1 MYQALLNKEKKI
13 SVIGLGYVGLP
24 IALEFAKHF
33 SVIGFD
39 IDDERIKMMLQGVD
53 PSKELS
59 EESFKNVDIEFT
71 SKADKLNEA
80 HFHIISVPT
89 DVDEH
94 KVPDLKHLLSASS
107 IIGNA
112 LKKGDY
118 VIYES
123 TVYPG
128 CTEEVCIPILE
139 SQSGLKSNKDFHVAY
154 SPERIVPGQIIETLI
169 NSVKVV
175 GANDKKTLERVCE
188 IYETILSKPCHRVS
202 SIKAAEATKVLEN
215 TQRDLNISLMNEMAI
230 ILDKMDIDSREVI
243 NAAST
248 KWNFHDYT
256 PGLVGGHCISVDP
269 LYLIHKAKQLGHIP
283 QVIAAGRRV
292 NDYIPK
298 FIATKVAQS
307 LINNGINPGNSKVLV
322 MGLSFKENVAD
333 IRNSRTIDL
342 VHELQKFS
350 IEIQSVD
357 PGVESFA
364 DTTIHYTALSEITD
378 QYDAI
383 VLAVSHAAFRDLP
396 FDWFVERSVKVAM
409 IFDVKNLYSDFRDRK
424 NLKYWSL

>member
-1 MYQALLNKEKKI
+1 MMI
-13 SVIGLGYVGLP
+13 SIIGLGYVGLP
-24 IALEFAKHF
+24 LALCLSDHYK
-33 SVIGFD
+33 VIGYD
-39 IDDERIKMMLQGVD
+39 IDNNRVSSLKQGIDKNLELNSDFIKSKILSYTSD
-53 PSKELS
+53 PE
-59 EESFKNVDIEFT
+59 DIRSALT
-71 SKADKLNEA
+71 Y
-80 HFHIISVPT
+80 IIAVPT
-89 DVDEH
+89 DIDNTDQ
-94 KVPDLKHLLSASS
+94 PDLSHLIKACQTVGRS
-107 IIGNA
+107 I
-112 LKKGDY
+112 KEGDLF
-118 VIYES
+118 IFES

-175 GANDKKTLERVCE
+175 GANDVKTLERVCE

-342 VHELQKFS
+342 VHELQKYS

>member
-1 MYQALLNKEKKI
+1 MMI
-13 SVIGLGYVGLP
+13 SIIGLGYVGLP
-24 IALEFAKHF
+24 LALCLSDHYK
-33 SVIGFD
+33 VIGYDNDNNRVSSLKQGIDKNLELNSDFIKSKTLSYTSDPED
-39 IDDERIKMMLQGVD
+39 IR
-53 PSKELS
+53 SAS
-59 EESFKNVDIEFT
+59 T
-71 SKADKLNEA
+71 Y
-80 HFHIISVPT
+80 IIAVPT
-89 DVDEH
+89 DIDNTDQ
-94 KVPDLKHLLSASS
+94 PDLSHLIKACQTAGRY
-107 IIGNA
+107 I
-112 LKKGDY
+112 KEGDLF
-118 VIYES
+118 IFES

-139 SQSGLKSNKDFHVAY
+139 SQSGLKSDKDFHVAY

-342 VHELQKFS
+342 VHELQKYS

-409 IFDVKNLYSDFRDRK
+409 IFDVKNLYSNFRDRK

>member
-1 MYQALLNKEKKI
+1 VTSLIQGIDVNQEIDREFIKSKVLSFTTNAEDI
-13 SVIGLGYVGLP
+13 RPASVYI
-24 IALEFAKHF
+24 IA
-33 SVIGFD
+33 
-39 IDDERIKMMLQGVD
+39 
-53 PSKELS
+53 
-59 EESFKNVDIEFT
+59 
-71 SKADKLNEA
+71 
-80 HFHIISVPT
+80 VPT
-89 DVDEH
+89 DIDSSDQ
-94 KVPDLKHLLSASS
+94 PDLSHLVEACKTV
-107 IIGNA
+107 GQYMG
-112 LKKGDY
+112 KGDLI
-118 VIYES
+118 IYES

-139 SQSGLKSNKDFHVAY
+139 SKSGLNSDKDFQVAY
-154 SPERIVPGQIIETLI
+154 SPERIVPGQILETLL

-175 GANDKKTLERVCE
+175 GANDKKTLELACGV
-188 IYETILSKPCHRVS
+188 YEAILSKPCHKVS
-202 SIKAAEATKVLEN
+202 SIKAAEAAKVLEN

-230 ILDKMDIDSREVI
+230 ILDKMNIDSREVI
-243 NAAST
+243 DAAST
-248 KWNFHDYT
+248 KWNFHDYS

-307 LINNGINPGNSKVLV
+307 LISNGINPGNSKVLV

-342 VHELQKFS
+342 VKELQEYS

-357 PGVESFA
+357 PGVVSFEDA
-364 DTTIHYTALSEITD
+364 TVHYTTPSEITD

-383 VLAVSHAAFRDLP
+383 VLAVSHEAFRDLP
-396 FDWFVERSVKVAM
+396 YDWFVERSVDTAM
-409 IFDVKNLYSDFRDRK
+409 LFDVKNLYPDFRDAK

>member
-1 MYQALLNKEKKI
+1 MI
-13 SVIGLGYVGLP
+13 SIIGLGYVGLP
-24 IALEFAKHF
+24 LALCLSDHYK
-33 SVIGFD
+33 VIGYD
-39 IDDERIKMMLQGVD
+39 IDNNRVSSLKQGIDKNLELNSDFIK
-53 PSKELS
+53 SKILS
-59 EESFKNVDIEFT
+59 YTSNAEDIRDAST
-71 SKADKLNEA
+71 Y
-80 HFHIISVPT
+80 IIAVPT
-89 DVDEH
+89 DIDNSDQ
-94 KVPDLKHLLSASS
+94 PDLSHLIKACQTVGRS
-107 IIGNA
+107 I
-112 LKKGDY
+112 KEGDLF
-118 VIYES
+118 IFES

-139 SQSGLKSNKDFHVAY
+139 SQSGLKSDKDFHVAY

-188 IYETILSKPCHRVS
+188 IYETILNKPCHRVS

-307 LINNGINPGNSKVLV
+307 LINSGINPGNSKVLV

-342 VHELQKFS
+342 VHELQKYS
-350 IEIQSVD
+350 VEI
-357 PGVESFA
+357 
-364 DTTIHYTALSEITD
+364 
-378 QYDAI
+378 
-383 VLAVSHAAFRDLP
+383 
-396 FDWFVERSVKVAM
+396 
-409 IFDVKNLYSDFRDRK
+409 
-424 NLKYWSL
+424 

>member
-1 MYQALLNKEKKI
+1 MMI
-13 SVIGLGYVGLP
+13 SIIGLGYVGLP
-24 IALEFAKHF
+24 LALCLSDHYK
-33 SVIGFD
+33 VIGYD
-39 IDDERIKMMLQGVD
+39 IDNNRVSSLKQGIDKNLELNSDFIKSKILSYTSD
-53 PSKELS
+53 PE
-59 EESFKNVDIEFT
+59 DIRSALT
-71 SKADKLNEA
+71 Y
-80 HFHIISVPT
+80 IIAVPT
-89 DVDEH
+89 DIDNTDQ
-94 KVPDLKHLLSASS
+94 PDLSHLIKACQTVGRS
-107 IIGNA
+107 I
-112 LKKGDY
+112 KEGDLF
-118 VIYES
+118 IFES

>member
-1 MYQALLNKEKKI
+1 MMI
-13 SVIGLGYVGLP
+13 SIIGLGYVGLP
-24 IALEFAKHF
+24 LALCLSDHYK
-33 SVIGFD
+33 VIGYD
-39 IDDERIKMMLQGVD
+39 IDNNRVSSLKQGIDKNLELNSDFIKSKILSYTSD
-53 PSKELS
+53 PE
-59 EESFKNVDIEFT
+59 DIRSAST
-71 SKADKLNEA
+71 Y
-80 HFHIISVPT
+80 IIAVPT
-89 DVDEH
+89 DIDNTDQ
-94 KVPDLKHLLSASS
+94 PDLSHLIKACQTAGRY
-107 IIGNA
+107 I
-112 LKKGDY
+112 KEGDLF
-118 VIYES
+118 IFES

-342 VHELQKFS
+342 VHELQKYS

-364 DTTIHYTALSEITD
+364 HTTIHYTALSEITD

>member
-1 MYQALLNKEKKI
+1 MI
-13 SVIGLGYVGLP
+13 SIIGLGYVGLP
-24 IALEFAKHF
+24 LALCLSDHYK
-33 SVIGFD
+33 VIGYD
-39 IDDERIKMMLQGVD
+39 IDNNRVSSLKQGIDKNLELNSDFIKSKTLSYTSD
-53 PSKELS
+53 PE
-59 EESFKNVDIEFT
+59 DIRSAST
-71 SKADKLNEA
+71 Y
-80 HFHIISVPT
+80 IIAVPT
-89 DVDEH
+89 DIDNTDQ
-94 KVPDLKHLLSASS
+94 PDLSHLIKACQTAGRY
-107 IIGNA
+107 I
-112 LKKGDY
+112 KEGDLF
-118 VIYES
+118 IFES

-139 SQSGLKSNKDFHVAY
+139 SQSGLKSDKDFHVAY

-342 VHELQKFS
+342 VHELQKYS

>member
-1 MYQALLNKEKKI
+1 MI
-13 SVIGLGYVGLP
+13 SIIGLGYVGLP
-24 IALEFAKHF
+24 LALCLSDHYK
-33 SVIGFD
+33 VIGYD
-39 IDDERIKMMLQGVD
+39 IDNNRVSSLKQGIDKNLELNSDFIKSKILSYTSD
-53 PSKELS
+53 PE
-59 EESFKNVDIEFT
+59 DIRSALT
-71 SKADKLNEA
+71 Y
-80 HFHIISVPT
+80 IIAVPT
-89 DVDEH
+89 DIDNTDQ
-94 KVPDLKHLLSASS
+94 PDLSHLIKACQTVGRS
-107 IIGNA
+107 I
-112 LKKGDY
+112 KEGDLF
-118 VIYES
+118 IFES

>member
-1 MYQALLNKEKKI
+1 MMI
-13 SVIGLGYVGLP
+13 SIIGLGYVGLP
-24 IALEFAKHF
+24 LALCLSDHYK
-33 SVIGFD
+33 VIGYD
-39 IDDERIKMMLQGVD
+39 IDNNRVSSLKQGIDKNLELNSDFIKSKILSYTSD
-53 PSKELS
+53 PE
-59 EESFKNVDIEFT
+59 DIRSALT
-71 SKADKLNEA
+71 Y
-80 HFHIISVPT
+80 IIAVPT
-89 DVDEH
+89 DIDNTDQ
-94 KVPDLKHLLSASS
+94 PDLSHLIKACQTVGRS
-107 IIGNA
+107 I
-112 LKKGDY
+112 KEGDLF
-118 VIYES
+118 IFES

-342 VHELQKFS
+342 VHELQKYS

>member
-1 MYQALLNKEKKI
+1 MMI
-13 SVIGLGYVGLP
+13 SIIGLGYVGLP
-24 IALEFAKHF
+24 LALCLSDHYK
-33 SVIGFD
+33 VIGYD
-39 IDDERIKMMLQGVD
+39 IDNNRVSSLKQGIDKNLELNSDFIKSKILSYTSD
-53 PSKELS
+53 PE
-59 EESFKNVDIEFT
+59 DIRSALT
-71 SKADKLNEA
+71 Y
-80 HFHIISVPT
+80 IIAVPT
-89 DVDEH
+89 DIDNTDQ
-94 KVPDLKHLLSASS
+94 PDLSHLIKACQTAGRY
-107 IIGNA
+107 I
-112 LKKGDY
+112 KEGDLF
-118 VIYES
+118 IFES

-128 CTEEVCIPILE
+128 CTEEVCIPLLE
-139 SQSGLKSNKDFHVAY
+139 SESGLQSGKDFHVAY

>member
-1 MYQALLNKEKKI
+1 MMI
-13 SVIGLGYVGLP
+13 SIIGLGYVGLP
-24 IALEFAKHF
+24 LALCLSDHYK
-33 SVIGFD
+33 VIGYD
-39 IDDERIKMMLQGVD
+39 IDNNRVSSLKQGIDKNLELNSDFIKSKTLSYTSD
-53 PSKELS
+53 PE
-59 EESFKNVDIEFT
+59 DIRSAST
-71 SKADKLNEA
+71 Y
-80 HFHIISVPT
+80 IIAVPT
-89 DVDEH
+89 DIDNSDQ
-94 KVPDLKHLLSASS
+94 PDLSHLIKACQTVGRS
-107 IIGNA
+107 I
-112 LKKGDY
+112 KEGDLFI
-118 VIYES
+118 VES

-139 SQSGLKSNKDFHVAY
+139 SQSGLKSDKDFHVAY

-342 VHELQKFS
+342 VHELQKYS

-396 FDWFVERSVKVAM
+396 FDWFVERSVNTVM
-409 IFDVKNLYSDFRDRK
+409 LFDVKNLYSDFRDRK

>member
-1 MYQALLNKEKKI
+1 MMI
-13 SVIGLGYVGLP
+13 SIIGLGYVGLP
-24 IALEFAKHF
+24 LALCLSDHYK
-33 SVIGFD
+33 VIGYD
-39 IDDERIKMMLQGVD
+39 IDNNRVSSLKQGIDKNLELNSDFIKSKTLSYTSD
-53 PSKELS
+53 PE
-59 EESFKNVDIEFT
+59 DIRSAST
-71 SKADKLNEA
+71 Y
-80 HFHIISVPT
+80 IIAVPT
-89 DVDEH
+89 DIDNTDQ
-94 KVPDLKHLLSASS
+94 PDLSHLIKACQTAGRY
-107 IIGNA
+107 I
-112 LKKGDY
+112 KEGDLF
-118 VIYES
+118 IFES

-139 SQSGLKSNKDFHVAY
+139 SQSGLKSDKDFHVAY

-342 VHELQKFS
+342 VHELQKYS

>member
-1 MYQALLNKEKKI
+1 MI
-13 SVIGLGYVGLP
+13 SIIGLGYVGLP
-24 IALEFAKHF
+24 LALCLSDHYDI
-33 SVIGFD
+33 IGYD
-39 IDDERIKMMLQGVD
+39 VDHKRVTSLKRSIDENQEIG
-53 PSKELS
+53 SG
-59 EESFKNVDIEFT
+59 FIE
-71 SKADKLNEA
+71 SKALAYTSYASDIQPA
-80 HFHIISVPT
+80 TIYIIAVPT
-89 DVDEH
+89 DIDSSDQ
-94 KVPDLKHLLSASS
+94 PDLSHL
-107 IIGNA
+107 INA
-112 LKKGDY
+112 CMTVGQYVSKGDL

-139 SQSGLKSNKDFHVAY
+139 SQSGLKSDKDFHVAY

-342 VHELQKFS
+342 VHELQKYS

>member
-1 MYQALLNKEKKI
+1 MMI
-13 SVIGLGYVGLP
+13 SIIGLGYVGLP
-24 IALEFAKHF
+24 LALCLSDHYK
-33 SVIGFD
+33 VIGYD
-39 IDDERIKMMLQGVD
+39 IDNNRVSSLKQGIDKNLELNSDFIKSKILSYTSD
-53 PSKELS
+53 PE
-59 EESFKNVDIEFT
+59 DIRSALT
-71 SKADKLNEA
+71 Y
-80 HFHIISVPT
+80 IIAVPT
-89 DVDEH
+89 DIDNTDQ
-94 KVPDLKHLLSASS
+94 PDLSHLIKACQTVGRS
-107 IIGNA
+107 I
-112 LKKGDY
+112 KEGDLF
-118 VIYES
+118 IFES

-175 GANDKKTLERVCE
+175 GANDVKTLERVCE

-342 VHELQKFS
+342 VHELQKYS

-364 DTTIHYTALSEITD
+364 DTTIHYAALSEITD

-409 IFDVKNLYSDFRDRK
+409 IFDVKNLYSNFRDRK

>member
-1 MYQALLNKEKKI
+1 MI
-13 SVIGLGYVGLP
+13 SIIGLGYVGLP
-24 IALEFAKHF
+24 LALCLSDHYK
-33 SVIGFD
+33 VIGYDVDKNRVSSLKQGIDKNLELNSDFIQSKNLSYTSNAED
-39 IDDERIKMMLQGVD
+39 IRDA
-53 PSKELS
+53 S
-59 EESFKNVDIEFT
+59 T
-71 SKADKLNEA
+71 Y
-80 HFHIISVPT
+80 IIAVPT
-89 DVDEH
+89 DIDNTDQ
-94 KVPDLKHLLSASS
+94 PDLSHLIKACQTAGRY
-107 IIGNA
+107 I
-112 LKKGDY
+112 KEGDLF
-118 VIYES
+118 IFES

-139 SQSGLKSNKDFHVAY
+139 SQSGLKSDKDFHVAY

-342 VHELQKFS
+342 VHELQKYS

-409 IFDVKNLYSDFRDRK
+409 IFDVKNLYSNFRDRK